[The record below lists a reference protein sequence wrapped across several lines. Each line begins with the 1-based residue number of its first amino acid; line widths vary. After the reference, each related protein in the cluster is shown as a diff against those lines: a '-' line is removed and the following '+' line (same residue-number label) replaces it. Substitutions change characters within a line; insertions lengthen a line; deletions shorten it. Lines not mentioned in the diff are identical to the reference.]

1 MNYEPAGFWIRAM
14 AAIIDGLIMGVI
26 GVLLMFVL
34 EAPSINFEDSTTLD
48 IFILIYSAVFI
59 VIFTASKLKASPGKL
74 ILGIQVLTLDNKQIG
89 IGRSIGR
96 YFAYMISTFTLMIGY
111 LMAGF
116 TKDKKALHD
125 LICGTRVVHKQK

>member
-48 IFILIYSAVFI
+48 IFILIYSASI
-59 VIFTASKLKASPGKL
+59 HRHLYC
-74 ILGIQVLTLDNKQIG
+74 KQ
-89 IGRSIGR
+89 
-96 YFAYMISTFTLMIGY
+96 T
-111 LMAGF
+111 
-116 TKDKKALHD
+116 
-125 LICGTRVVHKQK
+125 

>member
-1 MNYEPAGFWIRAM
+1 MNYKPAGFWIRAM
-14 AAIIDGLIMGVI
+14 AAIIDGLIMGGI
-26 GVLLMFVL
+26 GLLVMIVF
-34 EAPSINFEDSTTLD
+34 EAPSIDFEDSTALD
-48 IFILIYSAVFI
+48 IFMFVYSVIFI

-96 YFAYMISTFTLMIGY
+96 YFAYIISTFTFMVGY
-111 LMAGF
+111 IMAGF

-125 LICGTRVVHKQK
+125 LICGTRVVYKIK